1 MKIELGAK
9 NCLYPMPT
17 TIVGANVGGKPS
29 YCTIAH
35 VGIMNLGSISLSMA
49 KVHYTNIG
57 IKENGTFSINIPS
70 IEMVKETDHC
80 GLVSGKNVDKSRLFE
95 NFYGKLKSAPMVK
108 KCPINMECRL
118 MKTVDFPQHDLFIG
132 EIVATYCEEQYI
144 TNGVVDFSKVQ
155 PLLFVMNDTSYWTI
169 GKQFAKAW
177 NIGKGLILPEFPK
190 NQ

>member
-1 MKIELGAK
+1 
-9 NCLYPMPT
+9 
-17 TIVGANVGGKPS
+17 
-29 YCTIAH
+29 
-35 VGIMNLGSISLSMA
+35 MNLGSISLSMA

-57 IKENGTFSINIPS
+57 IKENGTFSVNIPS

-132 EIVATYCEEQYI
+132 EIVATYCDEQYI
-144 TNGVVDFSKVQ
+144 TNGVVDFS
-155 PLLFVMNDTSYWTI
+155 
-169 GKQFAKAW
+169 
-177 NIGKGLILPEFPK
+177 
-190 NQ
+190 

>member
-1 MKIELGAK
+1 MA
-9 NCLYPMPT
+9 T

-108 KCPINMECRL
+108 KCPVNMECRL

-132 EIVATYCEEQYI
+132 EIVATYCDEQYI

-177 NIGKGLILPEFPK
+177 NIGKGLVLPESPK